1 MNRSSEKNGEGF
13 KWRWF
18 LIVLAAS
25 AMIALFFYQF
35 RHFKIETDIV
45 ASLPQNDPVLSD
57 ARYCLTNLALRDRV
71 AVDLSLN
78 NPDRDLLV
86 EGALFI
92 QERLKKSGLFQDVGI
107 EQMQEIFP
115 ELMGHI
121 INTLPAMFTA
131 AELDES
137 VKPLLS
143 PNRIRS
149 ILSDDLAQLQSLE
162 GIGLA
167 EFARHDPLGL
177 RNLVMARLSGLAPSE
192 NASVYRG
199 QLISSNSRHVL
210 ILAEMLS
217 SGTDT
222 KVARQIDSLLKQ
234 TSSDLKSHFAERGAH
249 YILNPVGAY
258 RAALDNET
266 MTKRDTQKAVLLSTI
281 LVAFLL
287 IMGFPRP
294 LLGLLALLPSV
305 AGTMMAFIVYSMIH
319 DTITILATGFGGA
332 ILSFTVDYGITYL
345 LFLDRPYKTYGRKAT
360 RESWSLG
367 LLAMLT
373 TAVSFAFLFVS
384 GFPALAQI
392 GEFAALGVLFT
403 YLCVHAVFPLVFP
416 TLPPARRKGFLP
428 LQRIVSRVI
437 SSKGKWKF
445 YVVAALG
452 TFMLFFAKPEFH
464 VDLNSMSSVSR
475 DTLLSEK
482 LVKETWGDLFNRIYL
497 LVEAKDPGEILNKG
511 DRLLPT
517 LQEDIR
523 TGVLSSGFLPSMIFP
538 GTQRANENFEA
549 WRTFWNGERI
559 AQFKRNLTAIS
570 MDLGFRADAFE
581 PFLRMIEERD
591 FKQAGIPD
599 RFYSM
604 MGLSKKHDQSGWIQ
618 FSMLTPG
625 PSYNGDS
632 FYSKYA
638 RMGLAKVFDP
648 EFFSRSLGEVLMSGF
663 VKMALIVGLVTV
675 IVALLY
681 LFDIQLVF
689 ISILPTVFALICTL
703 GTLRVLGQP
712 LGIPAIMV
720 SVVVIG
726 MGSDYALYLV
736 RSHQRYMDE
745 TNASLGLVRMSVFLS
760 FATTFAGFGVLALS
774 THSLLKSAGLCLA
787 LGIGYS
793 FLGAVMIVPPALKKI
808 YAPAKD
814 TVQPLEP
821 GAKEHFR
828 RALQRYKHM
837 EAYPRLFARF
847 KIQCDPMFP
856 RLAEFVKPGWKIIDV
871 GCGYGV
877 PAAWL
882 LTLYPDLEFTSCD
895 PAPERARVA
904 ARVLGEKAMVMN
916 AGALDLPLD
925 HAKADA
931 VLLLDVLH
939 YLQDEEMVDLLIRL
953 RASLSPQGRLI
964 IRITLPGPFFSIF
977 RFVEESRLRMKGA
990 QPYWRRK
997 EKVLEILG
1005 SAGFRVELVEPTA
1018 QGREETWFIGVIGEE
1033 PVRRDSG
1040 SWRC

>member
-1 MNRSSEKNGEGF
+1 MNRSSDENRKGF
-13 KWRWF
+13 NWRWA

-25 AMIALFFYQF
+25 AMVALFFHQF

-45 ASLPQNDPVLSD
+45 ASLPQKDPVLSD
-57 ARYCLTNLALRDRV
+57 ARYCLTNLPLRDRV
-71 AVDLSLN
+71 VVDVSLN
-78 NPDRDLLV
+78 KPDRDLLA
-86 EGALFI
+86 EGALFV

-115 ELMGHI
+115 ELMAHI
-121 INTLPAMFTA
+121 LTTLPAMFTA
-131 AELDES
+131 TDLDEK
-137 VKPLLS
+137 VKPLLA
-143 PNRIRS
+143 PDRIRS

-162 GIGLA
+162 SIGLA

-177 RNLVMARLSGLAPSE
+177 RDGVMARLSGLAPSG

-199 QLISSNSRHVL
+199 QLISSDGTHGL
-210 ILAEMLS
+210 ILAELLS

-222 KVARQIDSLLKQ
+222 KVAGQIDSLLKE
-234 TSSDLKSHFAERGAH
+234 TASDLNSRFAERGAH
-249 YILNPVGAY
+249 YTLNPVGAY
-258 RAALDNET
+258 RAALDNEAI
-266 MTKRDTQKAVLLSTI
+266 TKRDTQKAVLLSTI

-287 IMGFPRP
+287 ITGFPRP

-305 AGTMMAFIVYSMIH
+305 AGTAMAFIVYSMIH
-319 DTITILATGFGGA
+319 DSITILATGFGGA

-416 TLPPARRKGFLP
+416 TLPPARRTGFLP
-428 LQRIVSRVI
+428 LQRMVSRVI

-445 YVVAALG
+445 YGVAAFG
-452 TFMLFFAKPEFH
+452 AFMLFFAKPEFH
-464 VDLNSMSSVSR
+464 VDLNSMSTVSK
-475 DTLLSEK
+475 DTLFSEK
-482 LVKETWGDLFNRIYL
+482 RVKETWGDLFNRIYL
-497 LVEAKDPGEILNKG
+497 LVEAKDPGEILEKG
-511 DRLLPT
+511 DRLLPA
-517 LQEDIR
+517 LQEDIK

-538 GTQRANENFEA
+538 GNQRAHENFEA
-549 WRTFWNGERI
+549 WRTFWNEKRT
-559 AQFKRNLTAIS
+559 AQFKSNLNAIS
-570 MDLGFRADAFE
+570 LELGFRPDAFE
-581 PFLRMIEERD
+581 PFLRMIEKPD
-591 FKQAGIPD
+591 FHQEEMPD
-599 RFYSM
+599 RFYSL
-604 MGLSKKHDQSGWIQ
+604 MGLSKKHDPSGWIQ
-618 FSMLTPG
+618 FSVLTPG
-625 PSYNGDS
+625 PSYNGKT

-638 RMGLAKVFDP
+638 GTDLAKIFDP
-648 EFFSRSLGEVLMSGF
+648 ELFSRSLGEILLAGF
-663 VKMALIVGLVTV
+663 VKMALLVGLVTV
-675 IVALLY
+675 LVALFY
-681 LFDIQLVF
+681 LFDIQLVV
-689 ISILPTVFALICTL
+689 ISVLPTVFALICTL

-736 RSHQRYMDE
+736 RSYQRYREE

-774 THSLLKSAGLCLA
+774 SHSLLKSAGLCLA

-793 FLGAVMIVPPALKKI
+793 FLGAVTIVPPALKRI

-814 TVQPLEP
+814 TVPPSEP
-821 GAKEHFR
+821 GSKEHFK
-828 RALQRYKHM
+828 RALRRYKHM

-847 KIQCDPMFP
+847 KMQYDPMFP
-856 RLAEFVKPGWKIIDV
+856 RLAQFVRPGWKIIDV

-882 LTLYPDLEFTSCD
+882 LTLYPDLAFTACD
-895 PAPERARVA
+895 PAAERARVA
-904 ARVLGEKAMVMN
+904 ARVLGEKAKVMN

-925 HAKADA
+925 RARADA

-939 YLQDEEMVDLLIRL
+939 YLQDEEIAELLSRL
-953 RASLSPQGRLI
+953 RASLSPQGRLV
-964 IRITLPGPFFSIF
+964 IRLTLPGPSFSLF
-977 RFVEESRLRMKGA
+977 RFVEESRLRIKGA
-990 QPYWRRK
+990 KIYWRSK
-997 EKVLEILG
+997 ENVLEILG
-1005 SAGFRVELVEPTA
+1005 RSGFREELVEPSA
-1018 QGREETWFIGVIGEE
+1018 EDREETWFIGVRAEE
-1033 PVRRDSG
+1033 PVRQDSG